1 MKLLPRLCKKV
12 QKMSVELERDY
23 EHLTRAG
30 QRDASKA
37 KKFEKAVAK
46 LQVLYPQ
53 FYFKQRVTE
62 EFVHLADEHYA
73 RLCTLQ
79 EEMKKRAK
87 TARAQ
92 PARQTAAGN

>member
-1 MKLLPRLCKKV
+1 M
-12 QKMSVELERDY
+12 
-23 EHLTRAG
+23 
-30 QRDASKA
+30 

-79 EEMKKRAK
+79 EEMKKREKQRGPNLHAK
-87 TARAQ
+87 RLREIGSHALAFDRGIYRALPGIARL
-92 PARQTAAGN
+92 AA